1 MISRVLRW
9 RPIAVQAYAAA
20 LWIVNA
26 VTGANYMYLRLKPK
40 HGSLLNALGPWPF
53 YVIAGDA
60 IALVLLWLLWLAA
73 PKRPRD
79 A

>member
-1 MISRVLRW
+1 LRPRAVW
-9 RPIAVQAYAAA
+9 RAFGWLQAYAVA
-20 LWIVNA
+20 LWIVNGVA
-26 VTGANYMYLRLKPK
+26 GANYMYLRLKPK

-73 PKRPRD
+73 PKQPLD